1 MNALIANLTQ
11 WWEGRTRRER
21 WMVACMVVAM
31 ALFMAWLLV
40 VRPLWSWR
48 ANAAEDRLTASA
60 ELAEVRGAL
69 PGLTPVSSLSAAPV
83 GGIEPVARQTADAA
97 GLKITTGMDASGQ
110 LGFQA
115 SSASSAALLGWLSD
129 LTQNR
134 GVAIARLSVTENA
147 DATLNAE
154 GALIGS
160 QK

>member
-1 MNALIANLTQ
+1 MNALIGNLTQ

-21 WMVACMVVAM
+21 WMVACMIVAM
-31 ALFMAWLLV
+31 ALFMAWLLI

-48 ANAAEDRLTASA
+48 AAAAEDRLTASA
-60 ELAEVRGAL
+60 ELVEVRGAL
-69 PGLTPVSSLSAAPV
+69 RGLASAPSPGAAPA
-83 GGIEPVARQTADAA
+83 GGIEPVARQTAEAA
-97 GLKITTGMDASGQ
+97 GLEVTTGMDASGQ

-115 SSASSAALLGWLSD
+115 SSASSAALFGWLSD
-129 LTQNR
+129 LTRNR

-160 QK
+160 QG